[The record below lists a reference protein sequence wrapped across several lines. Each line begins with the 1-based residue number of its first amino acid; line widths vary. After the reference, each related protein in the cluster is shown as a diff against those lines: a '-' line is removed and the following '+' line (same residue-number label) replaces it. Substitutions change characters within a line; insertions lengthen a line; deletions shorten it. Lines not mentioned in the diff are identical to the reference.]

1 MSVTVKINRFHLPK
15 AKANLI
21 GRIEFRGEYFESA
34 FSFYGLEVINP

>member
-21 GRIEFRGEYFESA
+21 GRIEFRGKQILSDIKEF
-34 FSFYGLEVINP
+34 FTFVWV